1 MADWVARVQ
10 SEFPALVATQDWVLC
25 DAPTGT
31 QVISIIFC
39 LSCYCEHEQV
49 HSSVT
54 AAISRQLNSASA
66 NLGGSYPGALNTIQ
80 GVARAREAAAAFL
93 NCEPREIVFGPNMTS
108 ITQQVQQLTCLCEHH
123 NLGCPGCGPYAGPGQ
138 QPGGDQPRPRR

>member
-10 SEFPALVATQDWVLC
+10 TEFPALVATQDWVLC

-31 QVISIIFC
+31 
-39 LSCYCEHEQV
+39 QV

-80 GVARAREAAAAFL
+80 GVARAREAAAVFL

-108 ITQQVQQLTCLCEHH
+108 ITQQVQQLTC
-123 NLGCPGCGPYAGPGQ
+123 
-138 QPGGDQPRPRR
+138 